1 MTVLRHKN
9 EEWNLSPKTIGVHPL
24 RRYCFHLDARTGE
37 DDLDRDVRELM
48 RSLHDAEAL
57 RRTKLARTLSFP
69 GDDDTFM
76 RNLHAFVL
84 AALPSGS
91 RAARIVQ
98 LCDIDGRPHKAVAAQ
113 LGLSMR
119 HFYRERSAARR
130 LVADAIRSR
139 QVVRV
144 HHDGG
149 DLLADEIESAHEDV
163 LRGRA
168 AAALARAERILASGL
183 HGSQRREALALRAC
197 ALAASAGDA
206 PSDGP
211 ELVPQDGVAGAAAR
225 AESEYAAA
233 FRLACLGD
241 HANAVRRAKH
251 AVALGAGALDGPERQ
266 RRAHARH
273 LGLLGTLYEEGHEPR
288 KAVGAVESARQLLL
302 SCRFPPQNQM
312 LHLWAQ
318 VAAARLAVPDMLD
331 HGAAEALET
340 YRASSW
346 HGLTLARTWAAL
358 ILAFAALAGRPAAS
372 ALALPWHA
380 LLDFSGA
387 EGHWLGR
394 LQLLVSRIYT
404 ATGETELALAAVRA
418 ACDAIPPRHYL
429 RAVADLRHA
438 EALNAAGDG
447 ARALPLALRAID
459 GVAFGTRSHYVGSAH
474 VAAARSL
481 YLLGDVPKAREH
493 CREGVQRLRGGA
505 LVSELSQA
513 LHFAARVTGE
523 ARYAVEARLLLA
535 G

>member
-1 MTVLRHKN
+1 MD
-9 EEWNLSPKTIGVHPL
+9 G
-24 RRYCFHLDARTGE
+24 RT
-37 DDLDRDVRELM
+37 DDLDREVRQLM

-57 RRTKLARTLSFP
+57 RRTTLARTLSFP
-69 GDDDTFM
+69 GDDDTLT

-84 AALPSGS
+84 AALPAGS

-98 LCDIDGRPHKAVAAQ
+98 LCDIDGQPHKAVAAR

-130 LVADAIRSR
+130 FVADAIRSR
-139 QVVRV
+139 RAVRV

-149 DLLADEIESAHEDV
+149 DVLADELESLHEDV
-163 LRGRA
+163 LRGRVT
-168 AAALARAERILASGL
+168 AALVRAERMLAAGL
-183 HGSQRREALALRAC
+183 HGAAQRDALALRVC
-197 ALAASAGDA
+197 ALAARGDDA
-206 PSDGP
+206 PDSAPLAADGGG
-211 ELVPQDGVAGAAAR
+211 EGASL
-225 AESEYAAA
+225 AEAEYAAA
-233 FRLACLGD
+233 FRFACLGD
-241 HANAVRRAKH
+241 HANALRRAKH
-251 AVALGAGALDGPERQ
+251 AVALGGGTAEGPERG
-266 RRAHARH
+266 RRARARH
-273 LGLLGTLYEEGHEPR
+273 LSLLGTLYEEDHEPR
-288 KAVGAVESARQLLL
+288 KAIGALESARELLL
-302 SCRFPPQNQM
+302 SCRFSPQNQV

-331 HGAAEALET
+331 HGAAEALEA

-346 HGLTLARTWAAL
+346 HGLTLARSWATL
-358 ILAFAALAGRPAAS
+358 VLAFAALAGRPAAS
-372 ALALPWHA
+372 ALALPWDA

-394 LQLLVSRIYT
+394 LHLLVSRIYT
-404 ATGETELALAAVRA
+404 ATGETERALDAVRA
-418 ACDAIPPRHYL
+418 ACAAIPPRHYL
-429 RAVADLRHA
+429 RAVADLRRA

-459 GVAFGTRSHYVGSAH
+459 GVAFSTRSHYVGSAH

-493 CREGVQRLRGGA
+493 CREGVLRLRSGA

-513 LHFAARVTGE
+513 LQFAARVTGE

>member
-1 MTVLRHKN
+1 M
-9 EEWNLSPKTIGVHPL
+9 
-24 RRYCFHLDARTGE
+24 
-37 DDLDRDVRELM
+37 DLDRDVRELM
-48 RSLHDAEAL
+48 RSLHDADAL

-76 RNLHAFVL
+76 LSLHTFVL
-84 AALPSGS
+84 AALPAGS
-91 RAARIVQ
+91 RAAHIVQ
-98 LCDIDGRPHKAVAAQ
+98 LCDIDGQPHKAVAAK

-130 LVADAIRSR
+130 FVADAIRSR

-149 DLLADEIESAHEDV
+149 DVLADELESVHEDV
-163 LRGRA
+163 LRGRVA
-168 AAALARAERILASGL
+168 TALLRVERILAAGPNAAA
-183 HGSQRREALALRAC
+183 RRHVLALRAC
-197 ALAASAGDA
+197 ALAARGDDAAG
-206 PSDGP
+206 G
-211 ELVPQDGVAGAAAR
+211 VPPATNGAAEAGSF
-225 AESEYAAA
+225 AEAEYAAA
-233 FRLACLGD
+233 FRLACTGD
-241 HANAVRRAKH
+241 HANALRRAKH
-251 AVALGAGALDGPERQ
+251 AVALGDGAAEGPERR

-273 LGLLGTLYEEGHEPR
+273 LALLATLYEEDHEPR
-288 KAVGAVESARQLLL
+288 KAIGALETARELLL
-302 SCRFPPQNQM
+302 SCRFAPQNQV
-312 LHLWAQ
+312 LHVWVQ
-318 VAAARLAVPDMLD
+318 VASARLAVPDMLD
-331 HGAAEALET
+331 HGAAEALEA

-346 HGLTLARTWAAL
+346 HGLTLPRSWATL
-358 ILAFAALAGRPAAS
+358 VLGFAALAGRPAAS
-372 ALALPWHA
+372 ALPLPWNA

-404 ATGETELALAAVRA
+404 ATGETERALEAVRA
-418 ACDAIPPRHYL
+418 ACEAIPARHYL
-429 RAVADLRHA
+429 RAVADLRRA

-447 ARALPLALRAID
+447 AQALPLALGAID
-459 GVAFGTRSHYVGSAH
+459 GVAFGTRSHYVGAAH

-481 YLLGDVPKAREH
+481 FLLGDVPKAREH

-505 LVSELSQA
+505 PVSELSQA